1 MSEHYDYIGALIEL
15 AFKEDIG
22 DGDHSTLSCIP
33 ADKIGKSKLIIKE
46 DGIIAGIDVALKIFN
61 YFDPELNIK
70 VLLNDGTKVKS
81 GDIAFT
87 VEGKIQSI
95 LQTERTVL
103 NVMQRMSGIATKTA
117 IYVSKL
123 SGLHTKVLDTRKT
136 TPGMRY
142 IEKMAVKLG
151 GGENHR
157 MGLFDMIMLKDNHND
172 FAGGITNAVKAAQQY
187 LEKTNK
193 KLKILVEVRNFDE
206 LDEVLSL
213 DGVYRV
219 MLDNFSVEMTKNAI
233 EHINGRI
240 KTEATGGI
248 TLDNLREYAETG
260 VDFISVGALTHS
272 VKSMD
277 MSLKAF

>member
-33 ADKIGKSKLIIKE
+33 ADKIGTSKLIIKE